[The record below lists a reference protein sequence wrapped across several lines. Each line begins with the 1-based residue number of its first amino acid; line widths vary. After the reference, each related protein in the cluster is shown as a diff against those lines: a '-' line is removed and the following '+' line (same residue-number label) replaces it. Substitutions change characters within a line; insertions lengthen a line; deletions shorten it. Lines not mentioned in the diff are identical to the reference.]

1 MERLLRHDT
10 VDRLLGAD
18 DQALVHRVR
27 RDLLG
32 QSPGPIEQV
41 WELTAVRRVLAR
53 QKPDGRWTYSG
64 GDHDIRSAASYDQLE
79 TYRQLGILV
88 HKFGLDH
95 RHPAIGAAAEFLRS
109 FQTDIGDYRGIY
121 GCQYTPNYSAA
132 ITELLI
138 TAGYGR
144 SPQVQ
149 HCMQWLMSMRQ
160 DDGGWAV
167 PTRTLDLPLK
177 VMVSSGQTFEPDR
190 ARPSS
195 HLITGIVLR
204 ALTAHPE
211 YRCAQA
217 TRRAGDLLA
226 SRLFTRDT
234 YPDHAAPSYWL
245 QFSYP
250 FWWTDLLSALDS
262 LTRAGYRT
270 DDPSIARGTRWFVD
284 NQQPDGLWNAG
295 RNRPKGPYSDLW
307 VAFAVCRM
315 LKRSLDGDPPTI
327 ASGAIADTHAAS
339 RPSGRD

>member
-10 VDRLLGAD
+10 LGALLGAQ
-18 DQALVHRVR
+18 DQALAHMVR

-32 QSPGPIEQV
+32 QSPGPITQV

-53 QKPDGRWTYSG
+53 QKPDGRWAYSG
-64 GDHDIRSAASYDQLE
+64 GDHTIRSAASYDQLE
-79 TYRQLGILV
+79 TYRQLGTLV

-95 RHPAIGAAAEFLRS
+95 RHPAVGAAAQFLAS
-109 FQTDIGDYRGIY
+109 FQTEAGDYRGIY

-132 ITELLI
+132 ITEVLT

-144 SPQVQ
+144 SPQVRRS
-149 HCMQWLMSMRQ
+149 MRWLMSMRQ

-177 VMVSSGQTFEPDR
+177 VMVTSAQTFEPDR
-190 ARPSS
+190 TRPSS

-211 YRCAQA
+211 YRAAQA
-217 TRRAGDLLA
+217 THRAGDLLK

-262 LTRAGYRT
+262 LTRAGYRA
-270 DDPSIARGTRWFVD
+270 DDPAIARALRWFVD
-284 NQQPDGLWNAG
+284 KQHPDGLWNVG

-315 LKRSLDGDPPTI
+315 LTRALDGDALAT
-327 ASGAIADTHAAS
+327 ASGAIANPCEESD
-339 RPSGRD
+339 G